1 MKLRSA
7 IDDLHDTTVEALDGS
22 LRRLEYFGGL
32 RSKDRENS
40 KDKEKKKDGEY
51 EHWGL
56 SRIHGDLPAMKA
68 LAQTHRSLISQILAT
83 PIRLLLQDIDTSSAL
98 AGVAPVDYMEKLQ
111 LQNPDLNLL
120 PPAPGPGSVRHL
132 NSVLQALSA
141 LAKSRTR
148 NATRRAS

>member
-7 IDDLHDTTVEALDGS
+7 IDDLHDNTVEALDGS

-32 RSKDRENS
+32 RSREKENS
-40 KDKEKKKDGEY
+40 KEKEKKRDGEY

-56 SRIHGDLPAMKA
+56 SRVHGDLPAMKA
-68 LAQTHRSLISQILAT
+68 MAQTHRLLVSQILAT

-120 PPAPGPGSVRHL
+120 PPAPGAGSARHL

-141 LAKSRTR
+141 LAKSRIR
-148 NATRRAS
+148 SATRRAS

>member
-7 IDDLHDTTVEALDGS
+7 IEDLHDTTVEALDGC

-32 RSKDRENS
+32 RSKQKR
-40 KDKEKKKDGEY
+40 KDGEY

-56 SRIHGDLPAMKA
+56 TRVYGDLPAMNA

-83 PIRLLLQDIDTSSAL
+83 PIRSLLQDIDTSSAL
-98 AGVAPVDYMEKLQ
+98 AGLLPVTYMEKLQ
-111 LQNPDLNLL
+111 SPALNLL
-120 PPAPGPGSVRHL
+120 PPAPGPGSARHL

-148 NATRRAS
+148 SAIRRAS

>member
-7 IDDLHDTTVEALDGS
+7 IEDLHDTTVEALDGC

-32 RSKDRENS
+32 RSK
-40 KDKEKKKDGEY
+40 EKRKDGEY

-56 SRIHGDLPAMKA
+56 TRVYGDLPAMKA
-68 LAQTHRSLISQILAT
+68 LAQTHRSLVSQILAT
-83 PIRLLLQDIDTSSAL
+83 PIKLLLEDIDTSSAL
-98 AGVAPVDYMEKLQ
+98 AGLPPVTYMEK

-120 PPAPGPGSVRHL
+120 PPAPGPGSARHL

-148 NATRRAS
+148 SAIRRAS